1 MVGLA
6 LAAQLADSAFSIAII
21 NHTDIHHYLGE
32 QPEPRV
38 SAINIASENMLK
50 DCGAWSELQ
59 HQRFKPYTH
68 MQVWEKD
75 SFGKID
81 FSFEDTAFI
90 HLGHIIENQN
100 VVNALYQTVKSQA
113 NLSILNNT
121 SIERLELGE
130 QMALMHLSSGELL
143 SARLVV
149 GADGANSLVRR
160 VAKLPH
166 TFWSY
171 DQSAIV
177 ATIKTEAPHECAA
190 RQVFTPYGPLAFLPL
205 ADQNYCSI
213 VWSQHTDKANELINL
228 SESDFCQQL
237 SATLDMRLGLCELV
251 GKRHCIELTMR
262 YARQWLGQR
271 CTLLGD
277 AAHTIH
283 PLAGQGVNLGF
294 QDAQALANNLKLLK
308 AEQLGEMQLLR
319 GFERERKA
327 EAAKMVATMEGFKQL
342 FDGAD
347 PLKKLIRG
355 AGLSVFNQIAPVKQK
370 LIQQAMG
377 L

>member
-21 NHTDIHHYLGE
+21 NHTDIHHHLGE

-81 FSFEDTAFI
+81 FSFDDTAFG

-143 SARLVV
+143 SAR
-149 GADGANSLVRR
+149 
-160 VAKLPH
+160 
-166 TFWSY
+166 
-171 DQSAIV
+171 
-177 ATIKTEAPHECAA
+177 
-190 RQVFTPYGPLAFLPL
+190 
-205 ADQNYCSI
+205 
-213 VWSQHTDKANELINL
+213 
-228 SESDFCQQL
+228 
-237 SATLDMRLGLCELV
+237 
-251 GKRHCIELTMR
+251 
-262 YARQWLGQR
+262 
-271 CTLLGD
+271 
-277 AAHTIH
+277 
-283 PLAGQGVNLGF
+283 
-294 QDAQALANNLKLLK
+294 
-308 AEQLGEMQLLR
+308 
-319 GFERERKA
+319 
-327 EAAKMVATMEGFKQL
+327 
-342 FDGAD
+342 
-347 PLKKLIRG
+347 
-355 AGLSVFNQIAPVKQK
+355 
-370 LIQQAMG
+370 
-377 L
+377 